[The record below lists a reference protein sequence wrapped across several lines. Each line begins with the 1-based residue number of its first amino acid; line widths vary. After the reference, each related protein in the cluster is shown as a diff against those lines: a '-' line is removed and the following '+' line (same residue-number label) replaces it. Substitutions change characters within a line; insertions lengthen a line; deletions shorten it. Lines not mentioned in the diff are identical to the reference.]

1 MRAVKHIILWITSVT
16 LFTLAFLGVELME
29 GYKIGTSEYYGLRN
43 IGFIFVSMIFLFSTV
58 IYPVFLWPLSW
69 VVGKIT
75 NPFIGRVLIL
85 ILSGIGGYALFYK
98 AYDERFIRE
107 YDLNSITAI
116 IFFSIAG
123 IIYILVD
130 YFLERRVNKG

>member
-1 MRAVKHIILWITSVT
+1 
-16 LFTLAFLGVELME
+16 ME